1 MVLSPFFFFSLFYRI
16 NLFLVESE
24 EETDL
29 SEVALLGALFGLLL
43 LFWALTNALTERLG
57 SSLLLRMYVISMNW
71 RLITTYLRGFCDR
84 VIC

>member
-29 SEVALLGALFGLLL
+29 SEVALLGALFGFFLF
-43 LFWALTNALTERLG
+43 FWALINALTERLG
-57 SSLLLRMYVISMNW
+57 SSLLLRMYV
-71 RLITTYLRGFCDR
+71 R
-84 VIC
+84 